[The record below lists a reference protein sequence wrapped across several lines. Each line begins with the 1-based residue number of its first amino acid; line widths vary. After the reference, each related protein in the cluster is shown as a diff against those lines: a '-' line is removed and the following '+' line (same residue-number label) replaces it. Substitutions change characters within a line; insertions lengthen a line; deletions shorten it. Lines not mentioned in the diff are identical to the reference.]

1 MNKQLSKLH
10 TLITHNVKDVLKSA
24 IFVVDMIDIGN
35 ELLETNDVDDIC
47 KFLEIGNY
55 IENSSTIESPIPDE
69 LYDKLHAR
77 YKDLTGKSI
86 IGSSYSGGKKTIKH
100 KYPEL
105 RGTLSKI
112 HFIESSD
119 APPKDSR
126 KSFEDFMNS
135 VNRVNDNNEPID
147 ISADFKFDGL
157 SGVFEYDNGWKHVI
171 MRGDVEL
178 NDGTD
183 ISELFN
189 GTIDIPSLF
198 KYPLPKNIYK
208 QSFGLKTEILM
219 MQSDYD
225 KYVTVRAGKPANRRS
240 AVSSILNSDDEFDPD
255 WLKYLTIIP
264 LQISTDEQI
273 KVDGN
278 WRYVGVINDRHQYIR
293 LGDIE
298 SFTVTSSIG
307 NSRDT
312 INHINTTL
320 KSTAED
326 MGLPIDGVVYTV
338 TNNTLI
344 SKLGRSNNINKF
356 QIAFKFPAG
365 VKKTKLIDVEFPVG
379 SLGTVTPLAI
389 VEPVVING
397 STITHST
404 LSNFAKLN
412 ALHLHI
418 GDEVKIRYDIVPILE
433 KDSSCKEAKS
443 KLITPPKYCPA
454 CGEPLDT
461 STDIARC
468 MNRESCPS
476 RIFGKIIN
484 YINKLNIVGIGDA
497 TVKDLMEMNVV
508 RNISDLY
515 KLKQHEKFLLQQ
527 DGYSHK
533 KISNMISSIFS
544 RTNLFP
550 HEILGA
556 IGIPD
561 VGRRVMETV
570 CRNIPLNILLTE
582 DDCKLISKLSDIK
595 GIGNK
600 MATKIVDGIE
610 HNKILIHDIL
620 TYVTVKDYNNTSPTE
635 TVCFTNIRDKDFEKF
650 LESKNVKVKDG
661 YSKSVDILI
670 VPDYNSMSTK
680 VKKAKLDNKTIL
692 SIEDAYKK
700 YGYSI

>member
-1 MNKQLSKLH
+1 
-10 TLITHNVKDVLKSA
+10 
-24 IFVVDMIDIGN
+24 
-35 ELLETNDVDDIC
+35 
-47 KFLEIGNY
+47 
-55 IENSSTIESPIPDE
+55 
-69 LYDKLHAR
+69 
-77 YKDLTGKSI
+77 
-86 IGSSYSGGKKTIKH
+86 
-100 KYPEL
+100 
-105 RGTLSKI
+105 
-112 HFIESSD
+112 
-119 APPKDSR
+119 
-126 KSFEDFMNS
+126 MNS
-135 VNRVNDNNEPID
+135 VNRANDNNEPIN

-183 ISELFN
+183 ISELFS

-208 QSFGLKTEILM
+208 QPFGLKTEILM

-278 WRYVGVINDRHQYIR
+278 WRYVGVIDNRHQYIR

-320 KSTAED
+320 KSNAES
-326 MGLPIDGVVYTV
+326 MGLPIDGVVYTI
-338 TNNTLI
+338 TNNTII

-356 QIAFKFPAG
+356 QIAYKFPAG
-365 VKKTKLIDVEFPVG
+365 IKKTKLIDVEFPVG

-443 KLITPPKYCPA
+443 KLIAPPKYCPA
-454 CGEPLDT
+454 CGELLDT

-468 MNRESCPS
+468 TNRESCPS

-484 YINKLNIVGIGDA
+484 YINKLNIIGIGDA
-497 TVKDLMEMNVV
+497 TVKDLMDMNVV

-533 KISNMISSIFS
+533 KINNMISSIYS

-582 DDCKLISKLSDIK
+582 DECTLISKLSTIK

-620 TYVTVKDYNNTSPTE
+620 TYVTVKEYDNMLPTE
-635 TVCFTNIRDKDFEKF
+635 TVCFTNIRDKDFETF

-670 VPDYNSMSTK
+670 VPNYNSTSTK
-680 VKKAKLDNKTIL
+680 VTKAKSDNKTIL